1 MKKGV
6 KNNSITK
13 RQKDLL
19 FLIYNYI
26 KDTGYPPTFEEM
38 RHGLGVSSNQ
48 SVLDHLI
55 KLGDNK
61 LIKRNESVARSI
73 AILPLGYEAL
83 DEPHLAPFI
92 GAASAGAP
100 VEAIEITGEWQTVS
114 PEVARLEEEV
124 FLLKITGDSMINAG
138 IDDGDTVL
146 VQSKEE
152 FLTREIVLAQIGS
165 EATVK
170 RFMSEDEPP
179 YVYLK
184 PENPKYK
191 IILFTDEV
199 ELKGKVISVLKSGF
213 WKPIK

>member
-1 MKKGV
+1 MTKGA
-6 KNNSITK
+6 KNLITK
-13 RQKDLL
+13 RQNDLL

-38 RHGLGVSSNQ
+38 RGGLGVSSNQ
-48 SVLDHLI
+48 SFLDHLK
-55 KLGDNK
+55 KLVDNK

-73 AILPLGYEAL
+73 AILPLGYKAL
-83 DEPHLAPFI
+83 GKPHLAPFI

-100 VEAIEITGEWQTVS
+100 VEAIEIAGEWQTLS
-114 PEVARLEEEV
+114 PDVARLQEEV
-124 FLLKITGDSMINAG
+124 FLLKISGDSMINAG

-152 FLTREIVLAQIGS
+152 FISGEVVLAQVGS

-184 PENPKYK
+184 PENPRYE
-191 IILFTDEV
+191 IMLFTDEV
-199 ELKGKVISVLKSGF
+199 TLKGKVISVLKKGY
-213 WKPIK
+213 WEPVK